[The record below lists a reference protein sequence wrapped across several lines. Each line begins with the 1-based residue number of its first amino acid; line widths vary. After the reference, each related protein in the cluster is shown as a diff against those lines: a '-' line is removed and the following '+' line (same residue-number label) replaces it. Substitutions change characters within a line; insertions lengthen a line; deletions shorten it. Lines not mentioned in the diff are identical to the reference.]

1 MKKKIVS
8 VILAVAMTATL
19 LTACGGDKEAS
30 APASTPQPAT
40 QAQAPVET
48 QTTVENDTTEAD
60 AADGEMV
67 SDEIFE
73 TLQDN
78 YSILVEYHD
87 AVAELY
93 NSDEI
98 AANPEIEEAMSQAY
112 DIIEQMGEITQETL
126 TEEKAIVL
134 NDAMAQ
140 LIDAF
145 GMVVGEMELTEGT
158 GTAAEADGEM
168 VSDETFA
175 ALQENYDLLT
185 QLYDA
190 VAEAYNSD
198 EVAANPEI
206 EDAMNQAYDLIEQ
219 MGEIT
224 QETLTEEDA
233 VALSEL
239 MVGLANI
246 FQAVVDE
253 M

>member
-8 VILAVAMTATL
+8 VVLAIVMTTTL
-19 LTACGGDKEAS
+19 LTACGGNKEAS
-30 APASTPQPAT
+30 APAAAPQT
-40 QAQAPVET
+40 EAQAPAPAPAET
-48 QTTVENDTTEAD
+48 LAPAANDDTKTD

-73 TLQDN
+73 MMQEN
-78 YSILVEYHD
+78 YELLTQLYD

-93 NSDEI
+93 NSDEV
-98 AANPEIEEAMSQAY
+98 AANPEIEEAMAEAR
-112 DIIEQMGEITQETL
+112 DILEQMGEITQDTL
-126 TEEKAIVL
+126 TEENAITI
-134 NDAMAQ
+134 NDAMSN

-145 GMVVGEMELTEGT
+145 DFIVGDMELVEG
-158 GTAAEADGEM
+158 ADAADGEM

-175 ALQENYDLLT
+175 VLQENYELLT
-185 QLYDA
+185 QLYDV

-206 EDAMNQAYDLIEQ
+206 EEAMNEAYDIIEK
-219 MGEIT
+219 MGEISQDT
-224 QETLTEEDA
+224 ITEEDA
-233 VALSEL
+233 VELSEL
-239 MVGLANI
+239 MVGLVDL